1 MALIIDGYNLL
12 NAVGILSGASGPG
25 NLQRARGALLN
36 FIATSLPLDQRKR
49 TAVIFDAGPEA
60 PRGLPR
66 IVSDREMTIHF
77 ASQYDDADA
86 LVEELI
92 LADSAPRSLTVVS
105 SDHRIQRA
113 AKRRRARSVDSDRW
127 YVEILHSRQNQANRD
142 SLPDKPQ
149 LPLTAT
155 DVDYWLSKFQDA
167 TPNDSGR
174 EFYDS
179 PFPPGYADDLLD
191 EKFEEED

>member
-12 NAVGILSGASGPG
+12 NAVGILSGASGSG

-36 FIATSLPLDQRKR
+36 FLAESLSLEQRER

-66 IVSDREMTIHF
+66 MVSDRAMTIHF
-77 ASQYDDADA
+77 ASEYDDADA
-86 LVEELI
+86 LIEELI
-92 LADSAPRSLTVVS
+92 LADTAPRSLTVVS

-113 AKRRRARSVDSDRW
+113 AKRRRARSIDSDRW

-149 LPLTAT
+149 LPLTAA
-155 DVDYWLSKFQDA
+155 DVDYWLSKFQDEV
-167 TPNDSGR
+167 PNDDGR
-174 EFYDS
+174 ELYNS

-191 EKFEEED
+191 EKCEEED